1 MQKRARLDEIEI
13 PSIVCTARSRAELAW
28 KLLCSIA
35 MEAILP
41 DSARIARPGHN
52 CWRVARASRVAFL
65 VDAASY
71 FEALAGAL
79 ARAERTVFI
88 LGWDI
93 HSALRLHHAE
103 DGALPCQLGA
113 LLDQLAQRR
122 PNLRIR
128 ILDWDFNVLLALG
141 REALPWV
148 TLDERTHRRIQFRLD
163 GRHPVGASHH
173 QKVVVIDD
181 AIAFSGGI
189 DLTAGRW
196 DTPAHEVAD
205 ARRCDEAGKPHE
217 PFHDIQIAVDGEAAR
232 ALGALARERWL
243 RASGRS
249 LRWRRSSRRQASD
262 PWPRELAPDLEDVEV
277 AIARAEPAYQ
287 GREEVREVE
296 RLYLDAIAS
305 AQRSIYIENQYL
317 TSTRIGDAL
326 CASLG
331 QPEGPDVVIVSPREC
346 SGWLEQTTMGVL
358 RERLVRR
365 LREADRH
372 ARLHILRPRLPGDAV
387 RLNVHSKLMIVD
399 ARSARVGSANL
410 SNRSMGLD
418 TECDVLVESA
428 GDPRIE
434 RGIRR
439 LLARLLAEHLGA
451 GAEQVERELAA
462 NGDRALAAI
471 ERFGGG
477 ERTLVPLDVSVPEWT
492 ARLVPDSLAADP
504 ERPFAAMRV
513 VEEWTP
519 EELRDPRRRSLLPL
533 LAVVVLA
540 FALAAA
546 WRFSDLSLWLEPASV
561 RAWLAG
567 IAGTPLAPLAVV
579 GLYAAGAA
587 LVLPLAPLVLATL
600 LLFDGAEGA
609 ALVTAGVLVNAALG
623 YAIGR
628 FGLGDLVRRA
638 LGRRLAMLRARL
650 AVPSLLGIALLRL
663 LPVAPFTMV
672 SVAAGSARARFDSFL
687 LGTLLGVAPGVLLLM
702 LLSHGTRRAWLGW

>member
-1 MQKRARLDEIEI
+1 
-13 PSIVCTARSRAELAW
+13 
-28 KLLCSIA
+28 
-35 MEAILP
+35 MEASDP
-41 DSARIARPGHN
+41 DFARIARPGRN
-52 CWRVARASRVAFL
+52 CWRVARAGRVAFL

-79 ARAERTVFI
+79 ARAQRTVFI

-93 HSALRLHHAE
+93 RSSLRLHHGE
-103 DGALPCQLGA
+103 GGELPCRLGE
-113 LLDQLAQRR
+113 LLDQLARRR
-122 PNLRIR
+122 PGLRIR
-128 ILDWDFNVLLALG
+128 ILDWDYSVLLALG
-141 REALPWV
+141 REPLPWRA
-148 TLDERTHRRIQFRLD
+148 LDERTHRRVQFRLD

-181 AIAFSGGI
+181 ALAFSGGI

-196 DTPAHEVAD
+196 DTPAHAVAD
-205 ARRCDEAGKPHE
+205 ARRCDEGGKPHE
-217 PFHDIQIAVDGEAAR
+217 PFHDVQIAVDGDAAR
-232 ALGALARERWL
+232 ALGVLARERWL

-249 LRWRRSSRRQASD
+249 LRWPRRLRAPASD
-262 PWPRELAPDLEDVEV
+262 PWPRELAADLEDVEI

-287 GREEVREVE
+287 GRAEVREVE

-305 AQRSIYIENQYL
+305 ARRSIYIENQYL
-317 TSTRIGDAL
+317 TSTKIGEAL
-326 CASLG
+326 RASLAK
-331 QPEGPDVVIVSPREC
+331 PAGPDVVIVSPREC

-365 LREADRH
+365 LCAADRH
-372 ARLHILRPRLPGDAV
+372 GRLHILRPRLPGDAV

-399 ARSARVGSANL
+399 ASSARVGSANL

-418 TECDVLVESA
+418 TECDLLVESG

-451 GAEQVERELAA
+451 CAGQVERELAA

-471 ERFGGG
+471 ERFAGG
-477 ERTLVPLDVSVPEWT
+477 ERTLVPLDVSVPEWA

-513 VEEWTP
+513 LEDWTP

-533 LAVVVLA
+533 LGVTLLV

-546 WRFSDLSLWLEPASV
+546 WRFSDLALWLEPASV
-561 RAWLAG
+561 RAGL
-567 IAGTPLAPLAVV
+567 AGTPLAPIAVV
-579 GLYAAGAA
+579 ALYAAGAA

-600 LLFDGAEGA
+600 LLFEGIEGA
-609 ALVTAGVLVNAALG
+609 VLVTVGVLVNAALG

-628 FGLGDLVRRA
+628 FALRDLVRRA

-650 AVPSLLGIALLRL
+650 AVPSLLAIALLRL

-687 LGTLLGVAPGVLLLM
+687 LGTLLGTAPGVLLLA
-702 LLSHGTRRAWLGW
+702 LLSQGTRRAWAGW